1 MIAINLTKRK
11 ISPEQL
17 FMISAVIVNGGNYL
31 YNLLLARI
39 LGPAQFSDAAVLI
52 TFVLTLSFVAMTFQ
66 VVTAKFSILFN
77 VKVFN
82 LFVSLMYKNA
92 IIIGV
97 LLGMLTIIFSS
108 KLQELFQTSS
118 SLMFVVFGIGVPLYF
133 FMSVNRGIFQGK
145 KEFKYLAITYQ
156 TEMFS
161 RLFVTLGLIL
171 IFGTTSSVTIAFGI
185 LISFVFGMFPFRHRY
200 FNLQKRFKISEVNK
214 NKVQYFFLLTAF
226 YELTQIIINNSDI
239 LLVKH
244 YFDPY
249 NAGLYASLA
258 LIGRV
263 VYFTAWMFVMLLL
276 PKVIELKKEGKKTH
290 LILFKYIGYI
300 SFLSCIITTSCAF
313 FPETI
318 VQLLFGESYLE
329 ISSLLWKY
337 SLATSLFAISNI
349 FAYYFLS
356 LDQYIPVIISG
367 IFGLLQLVLII
378 WFHETLDQVVQMQI
392 VAMFALL
399 GVQILFYILLLSP
412 IKRSQVLKQKN

>member
-1 MIAINLTKRK
+1 
-11 ISPEQL
+11 
-17 FMISAVIVNGGNYL
+17 
-31 YNLLLARI
+31 
-39 LGPAQFSDAAVLI
+39 
-52 TFVLTLSFVAMTFQ
+52 
-66 VVTAKFSILFN
+66 
-77 VKVFN
+77 
-82 LFVSLMYKNA
+82 
-92 IIIGV
+92 
-97 LLGMLTIIFSS
+97 
-108 KLQELFQTSS
+108 
-118 SLMFVVFGIGVPLYF
+118 
-133 FMSVNRGIFQGK
+133 
-145 KEFKYLAITYQ
+145 
-156 TEMFS
+156 MFS

-171 IFGTTSSVTIAFGI
+171 IFGTKSSVLIAIGI
-185 LISFVFGMFPFRHRY
+185 IISFVFGMFPFRY
-200 FNLQKRFKISEVNK
+200 KSFNLQKRIKISELNK
-214 NKVQYFFLLTAF
+214 NQVKYFFLLTAF
-226 YELTQIIINNSDI
+226 YELTQIIINNTDI

-300 SFLSCIITTSCAF
+300 SFLSCIITTSCAL

-337 SLATSLFAISNI
+337 SLATSLFAVSNI

-367 IFGLLQLVLII
+367 IFGLLQLILII
-378 WFHETLDQVVQMQI
+378 LFHETLAQVVQMQI
-392 VAMFALL
+392 IAMFALL
-399 GVQILFYILLLSP
+399 GIQVLFYIILLRP
-412 IKRSQVLKQKN
+412 IKIFQVLK

>member
-1 MIAINLTKRK
+1 MIAINLINRK

-17 FMISAVIVNGGNYL
+17 FMISVVIVNGGNYL

-52 TFVLTLSFVAMTFQ
+52 TFLLTLSFIAMTFQ
-66 VVTAKFSILFN
+66 VVTAKFTILFN
-77 VKVFN
+77 VKTFN
-82 LFVSLMYKNA
+82 LFVSSMYKNA
-92 IIIGV
+92 LIIGV
-97 LLGMLTIIFSS
+97 LLGLLIIMFSS

-133 FMSVNRGIFQGK
+133 FMSINRGIFQGK
-145 KEFKYLAITYQ
+145 KEFKYLSITYQ

-171 IFGTTSSVTIAFGI
+171 IFGTKSAVTIAFGI
-185 LISFVFGMFPFRHRY
+185 LISFVFGMFPFRY
-200 FNLQKRFKISEVNK
+200 KSFNLQKKIKISEVNK
-214 NKVQYFFLLTAF
+214 NQVKYFFLLTAF

-244 YFDPY
+244 YFNPY

-290 LILFKYIGYI
+290 LILFRYIGYI
-300 SFLSCIITTSCAF
+300 FFLSCIITTSCAL

-337 SLATSLFAISNI
+337 SLATSLFAVSNI

-356 LDQYIPVIISG
+356 LDQYIPIIISG

-392 VAMFALL
+392 IAMFALL
-399 GVQILFYILLLSP
+399 GIQILFYIILLRP
-412 IKRSQVLKQKN
+412 IKISQVLK

>member
-1 MIAINLTKRK
+1 MVAINLINRK

-17 FMISAVIVNGGNYL
+17 FMISAVVVNGGNYL

-52 TFVLTLSFVAMTFQ
+52 TFLLTLSFIAMTFQ

-77 VKVFN
+77 VKTFN
-82 LFVSLMYKNA
+82 IFVSSMYRNA
-92 IIIGV
+92 LIIGV
-97 LLGMLTIIFSS
+97 LLGVLIIIFSL
-108 KLQELFQTSS
+108 KLQVIFQTSS
-118 SLMFVVFGIGVPLYF
+118 SNMFVIFGVGVPLYF
-133 FMSVNRGIFQGK
+133 IMSINRGIFQGK
-145 KEFKYLAITYQ
+145 KEFKFLSITYQ

-171 IFGTTSSVTIAFGI
+171 IFGTNSSETIAFGI
-185 LISFVFGMFPFRHRY
+185 IISFVFGMFPFRY
-200 FNLQKRFKISEVNK
+200 KLFNLQKKIEISKTYK
-214 NKVQYFFLLTAF
+214 NQVKYFFLLTAF

-300 SFLSCIITTSCAF
+300 SFLSFVITTSCAL

-337 SLATSLFAISNI
+337 SLATSLFAVSNI

-356 LDQYIPVIISG
+356 LNQYIPVIISG
-367 IFGLLQLVLII
+367 IFGLIQLILII
-378 WFHETLDQVVQMQI
+378 WFHETLTQVVQMQI
-392 VAMFALL
+392 AAMFALL
-399 GVQILFYILLLSP
+399 GVQILFYIALLRP
-412 IKRSQVLKQKN
+412 IKIF